1 MYAGTERETVLASV
15 AVRRSDE
22 AQSAT
27 PLRLAPPHNAPFI
40 VAAPNPVPAGPG
52 QGTTTITWKTGDDL
66 PAQVYLFVDR
76 GQVFYP
82 ADSAA
87 AEDQLEVLRA
97 KGANFLFLSCKTF
110 WWLDHYAEFKQKIEL
125 RYPVLAHQD
134 DACLIF
140 DLRKPADLESVRT
153 ESASIAPEAALVS
166 VVIPCYN
173 QAHFLKEAIGSA
185 LAQSYSHVEIIV
197 LDDGSV
203 DNTAEVTA
211 SHADTGVRHVRQENQ
226 GLAAARNAGL
236 AASRGSY
243 IVFLDADDRLLPQAI
258 ESGLACLREH
268 PRCALAYGRYQFI
281 STSGSYW
288 APGTP
293 PYFGD
298 EHYEALLR
306 VNFIGMGAAVIYRR
320 AALESVG
327 GFDTTLRACED
338 YDLYLRL
345 ARDLPLCGHD
355 HPVAEYRKHD
365 ANMTEDAGLML
376 QSVLEVLGA
385 QRPYIC
391 GNKRYE
397 AAYQSGVKCWKNY
410 YGRQLAEQVETQ
422 IQSGEWKRALSG
434 LQTLLELCPEQP
446 NSPQE
451 LLFAVGAQGSQAA
464 PWINC
469 GTIYEF
475 RLYSGH
481 ARETLLG
488 SVQVTRNAPGTGLPL
503 DAASI
508 PEPSTGTAFISAKPN
523 PVAGGDGSGQTIVRW
538 NTGDSVPGEVYLC
551 VTPLDLPPPGRVRFG
566 TLRRLAPISRAFGF
580 DRGLPIDRHYI
591 EKFLA
596 RNERHIRGR
605 VLEIGNDSVRAPI
618 RRRPRRSQQC
628 ASLVERPN
636 RRYNRC

>member
-1 MYAGTERETVLASV
+1 
-15 AVRRSDE
+15 
-22 AQSAT
+22 
-27 PLRLAPPHNAPFI
+27 
-40 VAAPNPVPAGPG
+40 
-52 QGTTTITWKTGDDL
+52 
-66 PAQVYLFVDR
+66 
-76 GQVFYP
+76 
-82 ADSAA
+82 
-87 AEDQLEVLRA
+87 
-97 KGANFLFLSCKTF
+97 
-110 WWLDHYAEFKQKIEL
+110 
-125 RYPVLAHQD
+125 
-134 DACLIF
+134 
-140 DLRKPADLESVRT
+140 
-153 ESASIAPEAALVS
+153 
-166 VVIPCYN
+166 
-173 QAHFLKEAIGSA
+173 
-185 LAQSYSHVEIIV
+185 
-197 LDDGSV
+197 
-203 DNTAEVTA
+203 
-211 SHADTGVRHVRQENQ
+211 
-226 GLAAARNAGL
+226 
-236 AASRGSY
+236 
-243 IVFLDADDRLLPQAI
+243 
-258 ESGLACLREH
+258 
-268 PRCALAYGRYQFI
+268 
-281 STSGSYW
+281 
-288 APGTP
+288 
-293 PYFGD
+293 
-298 EHYEALLR
+298 
-306 VNFIGMGAAVIYRR
+306 
-320 AALESVG
+320 
-327 GFDTTLRACED
+327 
-338 YDLYLRL
+338 
-345 ARDLPLCGHD
+345 
-355 HPVAEYRKHD
+355 
-365 ANMTEDAGLML
+365 ML

-391 GNKRYE
+391 GNERYE

-410 YGRQLAEQVETQ
+410 YGRQLAEQVEAQ

-605 VLEIGNDSVRAPI
+605 VLEIGNDSYARRFGGDRVVRSNVLHLLKGQTDATIVADLERVDRIPSRTFDCVILTQTLQLYFDTRSAVRTLHRILKPGGVLLATVPGTLSQIGHEVWANRRCWGFTGLSARLLLEEAFPAGNVEVETHGNVLAAASFLYGLAAEDLKQDELDHRDPDYPVTIAMRAVKPVKTARATGNLDDRPGGALVSVIIPCYNQARFLSEAIESVLAQSHRHFEIVVVDDGSSDRPEDVVASYSGVRCI
-618 RRRPRRSQQC
+618 RQANQGPSAARNVGIRASRGDYLVFLDADDRLLPEALTVGLEELNANAECTFVYGHCTFISSTGYPLFRAGGTPGQGRTLC
-628 ASLVERPN
+628 ASLGAVPYLDTWHGHVSADRV
-636 RRYNRC
+636 